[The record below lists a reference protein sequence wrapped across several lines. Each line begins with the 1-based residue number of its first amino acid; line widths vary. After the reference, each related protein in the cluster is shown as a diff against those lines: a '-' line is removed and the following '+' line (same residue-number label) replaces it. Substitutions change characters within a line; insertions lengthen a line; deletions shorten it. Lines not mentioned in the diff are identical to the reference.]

1 MSSRSID
8 RHRTFIKS
16 GDQHRRE
23 PQQRTS
29 ISNTS
34 INRSS
39 HNQAAQQYYNNNKNA
54 QDYYIDDGYIVRKG
68 DVLNGSDGRVE
79 HNIDDDEDDD
89 INISQRL
96 NGMRSRSGQQLN
108 RNSSNINTN
117 NNDNGA
123 TDKNLEIANLPVCNR
138 FGFIVDE
145 DAENGGVANMR
156 NFLDDDMGDDKQSR
170 EQALATML
178 KREKKWLSMI
188 DNWDSWILSKR
199 FERLKKRCR
208 KGIPS
213 AVRGKAW
220 FYLSA
225 GHIAM
230 EKYPRFYEKLERE
243 PGDEQVCDEIR
254 KDIHRQFPNHELF
267 REANGPGQQ
276 SLFNVL
282 KCFSI
287 ARKEISYCQGLAPVA
302 SILLMNMP
310 PSHAFWSL
318 IAIADQYVPGYY
330 LAGFQAVQL
339 HGRMLYGL
347 LKKYAPV
354 AHRILKKGDIDPV
367 LYMFEWFMCL
377 FVRNLPWATVLR
389 IWDMFLCEGIVVVF
403 KAAIIIIETTITS
416 DHKKLDQH
424 DILQLLKNVP
434 EKELHES
441 IFIPKVIKLN
451 LTDKHLKR
459 EHRRQLR
466 KKAKGK

>member
-1 MSSRSID
+1 MSTKNLD

-16 GDQHRRE
+16 TEQHRRE
-23 PQQRTS
+23 LQQRTS
-29 ISNTS
+29 N
-34 INRSS
+34 
-39 HNQAAQQYYNNNKNA
+39 
-54 QDYYIDDGYIVRKG
+54 
-68 DVLNGSDGRVE
+68 LNGS
-79 HNIDDDEDDD
+79 
-89 INISQRL
+89 
-96 NGMRSRSGQQLN
+96 RSSTTT
-108 RNSSNINTN
+108 NTN
-117 NNDNGA
+117 TLPPQQFTLTDYSANTDNDTDDGQSTQDTRRGQTASNRRRSSLKDGTSDNNNRYQQPLCD
-123 TDKNLEIANLPVCNR
+123 R

-145 DAENGGVANMR
+145 DGDNGVSNLR
-156 NFLDDDMGDDKQSR
+156 NFMGDELGDDKQTR
-170 EQALATML
+170 EQYVAKML
-178 KREKKWLSMI
+178 EREKKWLEMV
-188 DNWDSWILSKR
+188 DNWDKWILSKR
-199 FERLKKRCR
+199 FEHMKKRCR

-220 FYLSA
+220 FYLSG
-225 GHIAM
+225 GHISLA
-230 EKYPRFYEKLERE
+230 KYSKFYEKLERE

-287 ARKEISYCQGLAPVA
+287 IRKEISYCQGLAPVA

-318 IAIADQYVPGYY
+318 VAITDHYVPGYY

-339 HGRMLYGL
+339 HGRMLFGL
-347 LKKYAPV
+347 LKKHAPV
-354 AHRILKKGDIDPV
+354 SYKILKKAEIDPV

-389 IWDMFLCEGIVVVF
+389 LWDMFLCEGIVVIF
-403 KAAIIIIETTITS
+403 KAAIVIIAATLTS

-424 DILQLLKNVP
+424 DILQLLKHVP
-434 EKELHES
+434 EKEIQES
-441 IFIPKVIKLN
+441 VFIPKVLKLN
-451 LTDKHLKR
+451 LTDKHLKQ

-466 KKAKGK
+466 KKAKSK

>member
-1 MSSRSID
+1 MIEDENIRKKMSTKNID

-16 GDQHRRE
+16 TEQHRRE
-23 PQQRTS
+23 MQRNTSQTNGSRSTSTLPPQQFNLPDSGDDANDDDDADNGGIIEQGTH
-29 ISNTS
+29 SNGRNYRRQS
-34 INRSS
+34 GANRSRR
-39 HNQAAQQYYNNNKNA
+39 
-54 QDYYIDDGYIVRKG
+54 DGDDRE
-68 DVLNGSDGRVE
+68 VLSTT
-79 HNIDDDEDDD
+79 
-89 INISQRL
+89 
-96 NGMRSRSGQQLN
+96 SRFQHDQ
-108 RNSSNINTN
+108 
-117 NNDNGA
+117 
-123 TDKNLEIANLPVCNR
+123 PVCNR

-145 DAENGGVANMR
+145 EGDNGVSNLR
-156 NFLDDDMGDDKQSR
+156 NFIDDDLGTDKQTR
-170 EQALATML
+170 EQAIAKILE
-178 KREKKWLSMI
+178 REKKWLDMV
-188 DNWDSWILSKR
+188 DNWDKWILSKR
-199 FERLKKRCR
+199 FEHMKKRCR

-220 FYLSA
+220 FYLSG
-225 GHIAM
+225 GHISLA
-230 EKYPRFYEKLERE
+230 KYSKFYEKLERE

-287 ARKEISYCQGLAPVA
+287 VRKEISYCQGLAPVA

-318 IAIADQYVPGYY
+318 VAITDHYVPGYY

-339 HGRMLYGL
+339 HGRMLFGL
-347 LKKYAPV
+347 LKKYAPISY
-354 AHRILKKGDIDPV
+354 RILKKAEIDPV

-389 IWDMFLCEGIVVVF
+389 LWDMFLCEGIVVIF
-403 KAAIIIIETTITS
+403 KAAIIIVGTTLTS
-416 DHKKLDQH
+416 DHKKMDQH
-424 DILQLLKNVP
+424 DILHLLKHVP
-434 EKELHES
+434 EKELQES
-441 IFIPKVIKLN
+441 VFIPKVLKLN
-451 LTDKHLKR
+451 LTDKHLKQ